1 MTKNASL
8 GFVFM
13 VVFLDMLGFGLIMPV
28 LPTLIMDLGQMPVDS
43 AAVWAGWLGAGYAAL
58 QFIFAPIIGNLSD
71 RFGRR
76 PVLLASIFAF
86 GLDYLLMAFAPTLWW
101 LIVGRMIAGIT
112 GASFS
117 AAYAYIADI
126 TPPEKRAANFGLIGM
141 AFGLGFIMGPALGG
155 MLGAYDPRLPFFAAA
170 ALAFINFT
178 VGYFVLRESLTEE
191 NRRPFKLAR
200 ANAFAGLKA
209 LGNQNKTVLWFV
221 AALGV
226 WQLAHLVYPSIWA
239 YFAIAAY
246 GWEEFEIGLSLAC
259 VGISSALVQ
268 GLGLRYIAP
277 KLGERNAVIVG
288 VLSVLVV
295 SLVYA
300 FVRFDP
306 LIYAALLFGGL
317 QGFVQPSIAA
327 MNSRAVGAASQ
338 GELQGASQAV
348 GSLSAVIGPPLY
360 ALVFAQ
366 FTGAGAIFL
375 FPGMPILMAAGIALV
390 ALALFLIGLSRSD
403 LKVLKNGKPI

>member
-1 MTKNASL
+1 MTKHASL

-28 LPTLIMDLGQMPVDS
+28 LPSLIMELGAFPVDR
-43 AAVWAGWLGAGYAAL
+43 AAIWAGWLGAGYAAL

-101 LIVGRMIAGIT
+101 LVVGRMIAGIT

-126 TPPEKRAANFGLIGM
+126 TPPEKRAANFGLVGM
-141 AFGLGFIMGPALGG
+141 AFGLGFIFGPALGG
-155 MLGAYDPRLPFFAAA
+155 ALGVFDPRYPFLAAA
-170 ALAFINFT
+170 ALAFLNFAI
-178 VGYFVLRESLTEE
+178 GFFVLRESLPPEK
-191 NRRPFKLAR
+191 RRAFNLAR
-200 ANAFAGLKA
+200 ANAFSSLKA
-209 LGNQNKTVLWFV
+209 LGQQNTTVLWFV

-226 WQLAHLVYPSIWA
+226 WQLAHLVYPIIWA
-239 YFAIAAY
+239 YFAIAAF
-246 GWEEFEIGLSLAC
+246 GWGEAEIGFSLAC

-268 GLGLRYIAP
+268 GLGLRYLAP
-277 KLGERNAVIVG
+277 KLGERNSVIVG
-288 VLSVLVV
+288 IASVLIV

-317 QGFVQPSIAA
+317 QGLVQPSIAA
-327 MNSRAVGAASQ
+327 MNSRFVDATSQ
-338 GELQGASQAV
+338 GELQGATQAV
-348 GSLSAVIGPPLY
+348 GSLAAVIGPPIY
-360 ALVFAQ
+360 TLVFAA
-366 FTGAGAIFL
+366 FAGAEYR
-375 FPGMPILMAAGIALV
+375 FPGMPILLAAGFALI
-390 ALALFLIGLSRSD
+390 ALALFLMGLGRAEKAADIAPS
-403 LKVLKNGKPI
+403 GG